1 MKRSTRIGGLVLLT
15 LAALAAPA
23 AQGQDAAYH
32 VVGRIPLSGEGGWDY
47 LIVDTAAHRLYV
59 SRSTHVAVIDLDRDS
74 VVGDIPNTLGVHGIA
89 FVRELGRG
97 FTSNGRDSTVTI
109 FDLRRLAPLSQIKVT
124 GRNPD
129 AITYDPVSKRVFTF
143 NGGSANATALD
154 ARTGAVVGTIDLG
167 GKPEFAVSDARGR
180 MYVNIED
187 KSEVVAFDPRS
198 LTVVQRWSLAPCE
211 EPTGLAI
218 DRRSRRLFSVCSNA
232 LMAVL
237 DADRGRVVTTLPIGS
252 GVDGAAFD
260 PATGLAFSS
269 NGEGTLTVVHEESAD
284 SFRVV
289 GTVATQRGG
298 RTVALDE
305 RTHRIY
311 TVAADYGPAP
321 EPTPGEPPK
330 AAPERISPETPA
342 EPKSTPA
349 SRLKKANTT
358 RQGVKRQ
365 NAAEWRKLRDLWDET
380 GYEDILSDANRKL
393 IAQGKTP
400 IVDEQWI
407 KHFPGDEVLKGEKIP
422 MHHIQGGKIS
432 VPLPESR
439 HLDAH
444 KPGGYRHNPGGP
456 GTSG

>member
-109 FDLRRLAPLSQIKVT
+109 FDLRTLAPLSQIKVT

-305 RTHRIY
+305 RTHRFY

-321 EPTPGEPPK
+321 EPTPDRPRPRPPII
-330 AAPERISPETPA
+330 PGSVVV
-342 EPKSTPA
+342 
-349 SRLKKANTT
+349 LVLT
-358 RQGVKRQ
+358 R
-365 NAAEWRKLRDLWDET
+365 
-380 GYEDILSDANRKL
+380 
-393 IAQGKTP
+393 
-400 IVDEQWI
+400 
-407 KHFPGDEVLKGEKIP
+407 
-422 MHHIQGGKIS
+422 
-432 VPLPESR
+432 
-439 HLDAH
+439 
-444 KPGGYRHNPGGP
+444 
-456 GTSG
+456 